1 MHVLVVGGV
10 KSFGVLFVELQQLYD
25 VSAKQLGVVHGLA
38 SVLMMAL
45 GRSWEGASHKKASV
59 LMTALG
65 RSGEVAR
72 AQKGLRAH
80 DVTG

>member
-45 GRSWEGASHKKASV
+45 GTSWEGA
-59 LMTALG
+59 
-65 RSGEVAR
+65 RS
-72 AQKGLRAH
+72 QKGLFAH
-80 DVTG
+80 EGTGHVSGRSKVTKRPPCS

>member
-25 VSAKQLGVVHGLA
+25 VTAQQLGLMHGLA

-45 GRSWEGASHKKASV
+45 GESV
-59 LMTALG
+59 PEAIF
-65 RSGEVAR
+65 V
-72 AQKGLRAH
+72 
-80 DVTG
+80 

>member
-45 GRSWEGASHKKASV
+45 GTSWEGA
-59 LMTALG
+59 
-65 RSGEVAR
+65 RSQNSAI
-72 AQKGLRAH
+72 
-80 DVTG
+80 

>member
-1 MHVLVVGGV
+1 MYVLVVGGV

-45 GRSWEGASHKKASV
+45 GTSWEGARSQKGLFAHEGTGYV
-59 LMTALG
+59 LG
-65 RSGEVAR
+65 RSKVAK
-72 AQKGLRAH
+72 QPPCS
-80 DVTG
+80 

>member
-45 GRSWEGASHKKASV
+45 GMSLKSDRTQNS
-59 LMTALG
+59 
-65 RSGEVAR
+65 R
-72 AQKGLRAH
+72 RAH
-80 DVTG
+80 HGPGYVFEVGQDTE

>member
-45 GRSWEGASHKKASV
+45 GRSLKSDRTQNS
-59 LMTALG
+59 
-65 RSGEVAR
+65 
-72 AQKGLRAH
+72 LRAH
-80 DVTG
+80 DGPG

>member
-45 GRSWEGASHKKASV
+45 GMSLKSDRTQNS
-59 LMTALG
+59 
-65 RSGEVAR
+65 
-72 AQKGLRAH
+72 LRAH
-80 DVTG
+80 SGTACHWHRHVAGCKHDTCYGRP